1 MKDVNAGEKDKYEG
15 KRRYHENTYFSPSIP
30 VYPKDV
36 RVSHTVNTH
45 TVFFQAIQKRRTEDW
60 QKIILIQNPDSNSVS
75 KCSKLFKRCCLILS

>member
-1 MKDVNAGEKDKYEG
+1 MKDVNTPEKKINM
-15 KRRYHENTYFSPSIP
+15 KRSYQEMPIFLSIS

-45 TVFFQAIQKRRTEDW
+45 RVFFQAIQKRRTEDW
-60 QKIILIQNPDSNSVS
+60 KKIILIQNPDSNSVS

>member
-36 RVSHTVNTH
+36 RVNHTVNTH
-45 TVFFQAIQKRRTEDW
+45 TESFSEQHRRGGGKTGR
-60 QKIILIQNPDSNSVS
+60 
-75 KCSKLFKRCCLILS
+75 KLF